1 MKPRRRAYTG
11 GVNLGELRRVP
22 ERDRKSSELPSAAE
36 KQHQEDS
43 AFWNIKDENI
53 IPEPIRSH
61 FMPPRKCKEWKSF
74 VFRHLPILGLFW
86 TYRLKFI
93 IGDLIAGITIG
104 VTHIPQGELQSR
116 VQGVPVVCRFDYTV
130 HSYKNAGVRPTGV
143 AESGRMRNFG

>member
-1 MKPRRRAYTG
+1 MSSSAEGDRDVKPRRRAYTG
-11 GVNLGELRRVP
+11 GVSLGGSRRAP
-22 ERDRKSSELPSAAE
+22 ERDGRSSELPFAAEE
-36 KQHQEDS
+36 KQHQEDA
-43 AFWNIKDENI
+43 AFWNIKDEHI

-74 VFRHLPILGLFW
+74 VFRHLPILALFW

-116 VQGVPVVCRFDYTV
+116 VHARCGECV
-130 HSYKNAGVRPTGV
+130 SL
-143 AESGRMRNFG
+143 